1 MNKEL
6 ITSALE
12 DQELTQEQ
20 IADVI
25 AELEKL
31 EELEFDPGF
40 EISPPELQNVVME
53 NNLRAQMDIETDWRV
68 KAKIAARL
76 ISMSLD

>member
-12 DQELTQEQ
+12 DQDLTQEQ

-25 AELEKL
+25 AELEKI
-31 EELEFDPGF
+31 EESGFNPRTEIPPPGTQ
-40 EISPPELQNVVME
+40 IAIVE
-53 NNLRAQMDIETDWRV
+53 NDLRNQLDIETDWRV
-68 KAKIAARL
+68 KARIAARL
-76 ISMSLD
+76 ISMNLD